1 MNSWHVTYLGL
12 KRLPRDLTAFEVEA
26 FFTFSVAERRVIEA
40 RRGPELKL
48 GLALQIGFLR
58 MSGRLLD
65 ALRIVPAM
73 LWRHLGEQFAAAP
86 DLASLR
92 AMYRRRRTLFE
103 HQGLACETLGFHW
116 LSEPRRRALVRVLRD
131 ELARTTDRQRLLQF
145 ARRWLY
151 EHQLIVLRE
160 RDLRTMIAKAIRS
173 HEAALARSIHDSLDP
188 LLLAQWR
195 ATITQPHDSG
205 ATLQSWLWAAPAKH
219 STRQIEE
226 VLERIE
232 VLYRLGVDRHLI
244 DVPDVILR
252 RYARR
257 LASRP
262 PAVGARIAEPARTI
276 EVACF
281 LRYCLLATTD
291 HLLFMVRR
299 RVAELWR
306 LAGLGV
312 EAALTDWVRM
322 YQDLLVELGTLAT
335 DRDLSSDAL
344 REQLVA
350 LVEAHRR
357 RKPRSRAEIVRDRLI
372 EGVRL
377 QCMRCSRRSSDYP
390 GGRLR
395 PIRCSKR

>member
-1 MNSWHVTYLGL
+1 MNSRHVTYLGL

-73 LWRHLGEQFAAAP
+73 LWRHLGEQFAAAAP

-173 HEAALARSIHDSLDP
+173 HEAALARGIHDALDP
-188 LLLAQWR
+188 LLLAQWH

-226 VLERIE
+226 ILERIE

-244 DVPDVILR
+244 DASSFRLGLA
-252 RYARR
+252 AR
-257 LASRP
+257 
-262 PAVGARIAEPARTI
+262 
-276 EVACF
+276 
-281 LRYCLLATTD
+281 
-291 HLLFMVRR
+291 
-299 RVAELWR
+299 
-306 LAGLGV
+306 
-312 EAALTDWVRM
+312 ALNFSYGFST
-322 YQDLLVELGTLAT
+322 
-335 DRDLSSDAL
+335 
-344 REQLVA
+344 
-350 LVEAHRR
+350 
-357 RKPRSRAEIVRDRLI
+357 
-372 EGVRL
+372 
-377 QCMRCSRRSSDYP
+377 
-390 GGRLR
+390 
-395 PIRCSKR
+395 

>member
-12 KRLPRDLTAFEVEA
+12 KRLPRDLTVFEVEA

-73 LWRHLGEQFAAAP
+73 LWRHLGEQFAAAAP

-160 RDLRTMIAKAIRS
+160 RDLRTMIATAIRS
-173 HEAALARSIHDSLDP
+173 HEAALARGIHDSLDP

-252 RYARR
+252 RLRAAARKSATGGWGADRRACTHHRGRVFSALLLARHHRSSAIHGAPARR
-257 LASRP
+257 GVMAFGGP
-262 PAVGARIAEPARTI
+262 
-276 EVACF
+276 
-281 LRYCLLATTD
+281 
-291 HLLFMVRR
+291 RR
-299 RVAELWR
+299 
-306 LAGLGV
+306 
-312 EAALTDWVRM
+312 
-322 YQDLLVELGTLAT
+322 
-335 DRDLSSDAL
+335 
-344 REQLVA
+344 
-350 LVEAHRR
+350 
-357 RKPRSRAEIVRDRLI
+357 RSRAHRL
-372 EGVRL
+372 GTHVSGSARRTGNARYGSRPL
-377 QCMRCSRRSSDYP
+377 KRC
-390 GGRLR
+390 LA
-395 PIRCSKR
+395 

>member
-1 MNSWHVTYLGL
+1 MNSWHATYLGL

-73 LWRHLGEQFAAAP
+73 LWRHLGEQFAAAAP

-103 HQGLACETLGFHW
+103 HQELACETLGFYW

-173 HEAALARSIHDSLDP
+173 HEAALARGIHDALDP

-195 ATITQPHDSG
+195 ATITRDQEKTGAIPTSHRMSPASLVAEATASRAIPRSKHGLDLAYETGSAVVTWTKTKYRYPLSPRFFPVSIQNMGRSDVERRPH
-205 ATLQSWLWAAPAKH
+205 SWLLCQADHHRAVPPKLGHDGVALGKLGRIGPRQPPLDLGGVEPPRRRHDPAK
-219 STRQIEE
+219 RQ
-226 VLERIE
+226 
-232 VLYRLGVDRHLI
+232 
-244 DVPDVILR
+244 
-252 RYARR
+252 
-257 LASRP
+257 
-262 PAVGARIAEPARTI
+262 
-276 EVACF
+276 
-281 LRYCLLATTD
+281 
-291 HLLFMVRR
+291 VR
-299 RVAELWR
+299 
-306 LAGLGV
+306 
-312 EAALTDWVRM
+312 
-322 YQDLLVELGTLAT
+322 
-335 DRDLSSDAL
+335 
-344 REQLVA
+344 
-350 LVEAHRR
+350 
-357 RKPRSRAEIVRDRLI
+357 
-372 EGVRL
+372 
-377 QCMRCSRRSSDYP
+377 
-390 GGRLR
+390 
-395 PIRCSKR
+395 

>member
-73 LWRHLGEQFAAAP
+73 LWRHLGEQFAAAAS

-103 HQGLACETLGFHW
+103 HQELACETLGFHW

-173 HEAALARSIHDSLDP
+173 HEAALARGIHDALDP

-350 LVEAHRR
+350 PVEAHRR
-357 RKPRSRAEIVRDRLI
+357 RKPCSRAEIVRDRLI
-372 EGVRL
+372 EGVRSTGA
-377 QCMRCSRRSSDYP
+377 RNTSPWEWR
-390 GGRLR
+390 
-395 PIRCSKR
+395 